1 MCTMIADMTRGRCN
15 PARAALGATLL
26 SVTLLVSG
34 CTQPVE
40 HDDATMSTTPE
51 QVRRAPTQPAVKP
64 EEVVAE
70 KKQKTATIA
79 SKQPTQTPQAP
90 DTQQG
95 DMQEELTPASAPPP
109 PAPVYT
115 ASELMGKSEAE
126 VTALMGTPARVEQR
140 AASTVWVYHDGDCGL
155 DVFFFLDMATSDER
169 VLTVA
174 PAADSKTA
182 AAAAAEAA
190 PAGQPAATDSA
201 DQGKSQ
207 EGAVVDACYGKLRR
221 S

>member
-1 MCTMIADMTRGRCN
+1 MIADMKRGRCN
-15 PARAALGATLL
+15 PARAAVGATLL
-26 SVTLLVSG
+26 SVTLLASG

-40 HDDATMSTTPE
+40 HDDAAMSTTPE

-70 KKQKTATIA
+70 KKQKTTTIA
-79 SKQPTQTPQAP
+79 SKQPAQTPQEP
-90 DTQQG
+90 DAQQ
-95 DMQEELTPASAPPP
+95 DDAQEELTPAAAPP

-182 AAAAAEAA
+182 AAAAAQAA
-190 PAGQPAATDSA
+190 PAAQAAASDAA
-201 DQGKSQ
+201 DPGKSQ

>member
-1 MCTMIADMTRGRCN
+1 MIADMKRGRSN

-26 SVTLLVSG
+26 SVALLASG

-40 HDDATMSTTPE
+40 HDDARMSTTPE

-64 EEVVAE
+64 EEVVAD
-70 KKQKTATIA
+70 KKQKTTTIA
-79 SKQPTQTPQAP
+79 SKQPTQDPQQP
-90 DTQQG
+90 DSQPDG
-95 DMQEELTPASAPPP
+95 AQEELTPAAAAPPP

-115 ASELMGKSEAE
+115 ASELMGKSESE

-140 AASTVWVYHDGDCGL
+140 AASTVWVYQDGDCGL
-155 DVFFFLDMATSDER
+155 DVYFFLDMATSDER

-174 PAADSKTA
+174 PTADSKTA

-190 PAGQPAATDSA
+190 PASQPAASDAA
-201 DQGKSQ
+201 DPSKSQ